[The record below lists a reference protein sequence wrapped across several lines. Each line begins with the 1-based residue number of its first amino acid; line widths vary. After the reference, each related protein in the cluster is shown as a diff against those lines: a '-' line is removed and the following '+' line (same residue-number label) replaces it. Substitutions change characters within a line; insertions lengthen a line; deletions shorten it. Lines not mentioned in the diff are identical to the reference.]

1 MGSAAGSISCLE
13 IFEMEHPVSV
23 PAGPSGVT
31 YGRRSAVLVRIEDS
45 EGRSGWGE
53 TYRRPG
59 VFAILDELAGQ
70 VLGRRPAEYLRI
82 LDDFSVASP
91 DRLATSAIAI
101 ALDDLRARQLDVPVA
116 GLYGGP
122 RRGSVRAYA
131 SSGGYRDDLAPE
143 QSWPGELDAA
153 LADGYRAA
161 KFRVGRYAPEREV
174 PILSGL
180 RAAAGPDVDLMVDA
194 NGAYGLPTAL
204 RIGRALEG
212 LRFRWLEEPLTRS
225 RGGLVYPGYEQL
237 ACLDISIAAAEGL
250 ETRSAFDAF
259 LARGAADIV
268 QPDVAICGGIGE
280 AFFVAE
286 LAALRGRLCV
296 PHAWGGAILLAATLQ
311 FLALLREPAELAGAD
326 SPVLEVDRFEN
337 PLRTELWGGEVRPAD
352 GLIDIPGGPGLGL
365 TVDDDF
371 VRRTATAARRHTAT
385 DR

>member
-1 MGSAAGSISCLE
+1 MGSAAGSVSCIE
-13 IFEMEHPVSV
+13 IFEMEYPVSV
-23 PAGPSGVT
+23 PSGPSGVT
-31 YGRRSAVLVRIEDS
+31 YRRRSAVLVRLEDG

-70 VLGRRPAEYLRI
+70 LLGRRPAEYLSI
-82 LDDFSVASP
+82 VDDFSVASP

-116 GLYGGP
+116 SLYGGP
-122 RRGSVRAYA
+122 RRGRVGAYA
-131 SSGGYRDDLAPE
+131 SSGGYQDDLAPE
-143 QSWPGELDAA
+143 QSWPAELESA
-153 LADGYRAA
+153 LADGFRAA
-161 KFRVGRYAPEREV
+161 KFRVGRYAPGREV
-174 PILSGL
+174 PILAGL
-180 RAAAGPDVDLMVDA
+180 RSAAGPDIDLMVDA
-194 NGAYGLPTAL
+194 NGAYGVPTAL
-204 RIGRALEG
+204 RMGRALEE
-212 LRFRWLEEPLTRS
+212 LRFRWLEEPLARS
-225 RGGLVYPGYEQL
+225 RGGLVYPGYELL
-237 ACLDISIAAAEGL
+237 AGLDIPVAAAEGL

-280 AFFVAE
+280 ALFVAD

-311 FLALLREPAELAGAD
+311 LLAVLREPAELPGAD

-337 PLRTELWGGEVRPAD
+337 PLRTELWGGEVQPVD
-352 GLIDIPGGPGLGL
+352 GLIDIPSGPGLGL
-365 TVDDDF
+365 AVDDEF
-371 VRRTATAARRHTAT
+371 VRRTANITRRHTVT